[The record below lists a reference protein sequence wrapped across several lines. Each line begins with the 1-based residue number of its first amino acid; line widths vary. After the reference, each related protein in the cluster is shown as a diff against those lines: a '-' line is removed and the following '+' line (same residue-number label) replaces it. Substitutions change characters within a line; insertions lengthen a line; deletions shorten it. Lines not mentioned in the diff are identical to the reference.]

1 MGNRHQHRRPVL
13 PLLHSPHQ
21 KHLLVDEVLE
31 EVLEVDEVGVVA
43 DVKVGAEAHTDAA
56 WDMGTRGPTVHR
68 H

>member
-31 EVLEVDEVGVVA
+31 EVLEVDEVGVAKGVC
-43 DVKVGAEAHTDAA
+43 T
-56 WDMGTRGPTVHR
+56 TVVH
-68 H
+68 